1 MPRLRLF
8 PEPWAAAVTI
18 AVVASGCS
26 GGESEYLLEQEVSKL
41 TIEVTSP
48 AFTEGKP
55 IPTQYTCDG
64 QDRSP
69 VLSWTGVPEGIE
81 STESIA
87 LIADDPDAP
96 GGTWVHWVLYG
107 LGPEVNEMQ
116 EGVATSE
123 VLPGG
128 AKQGVNDF
136 KRTGYGGPC
145 PPVGHGPHRYYFK
158 VYAMDGDIGLDP
170 GATKAALL
178 REMDGHILAQGQLT
192 GTYERK

>member
-1 MPRLRLF
+1 MPRLRLL
-8 PEPWAAAVTI
+8 PDLWVAAATV

-26 GGESEYLLEQEVSKL
+26 GGESEYILEQEVSQL

-69 VLSWTGVPEGIE
+69 LLSWTGVPDG
-81 STESIA
+81 TKSIA

-107 LGPEVNEMQ
+107 LGPEVNELQ
-116 EGVATSE
+116 EGLAATSE

-158 VYAMDGDIGLDP
+158 VYALDGDIDLDP
-170 GATKAALL
+170 GATKAALQ
-178 REMDGHILAQGQLT
+178 REMDGHILAQDQLT